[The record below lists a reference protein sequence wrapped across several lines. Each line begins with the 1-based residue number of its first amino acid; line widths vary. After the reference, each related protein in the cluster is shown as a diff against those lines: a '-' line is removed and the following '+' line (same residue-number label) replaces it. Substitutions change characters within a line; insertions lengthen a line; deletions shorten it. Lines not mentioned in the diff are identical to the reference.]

1 MLLALEA
8 VQVQAEVGH
17 TLLKTSGLGWL
28 EGSQQRD
35 VETLV
40 FKLVLVGQ
48 LGDPPHDVSG
58 KFLKVQR
65 TIAFCGL
72 AS

>member
-17 TLLKTSGLGWL
+17 ALLEASGLGWL
-28 EGSQQRD
+28 EGSQQCD

-40 FKLVLVGQ
+40 FELVLVGQ